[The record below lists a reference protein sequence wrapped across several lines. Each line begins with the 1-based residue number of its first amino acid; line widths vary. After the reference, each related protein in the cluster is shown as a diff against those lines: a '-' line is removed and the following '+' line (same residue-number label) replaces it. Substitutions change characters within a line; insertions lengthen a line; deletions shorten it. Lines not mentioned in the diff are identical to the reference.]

1 MESEWIPL
9 CISLA
14 RNDLIG
20 NESFSNS
27 INRANNDEELVK
39 QLSIIFEK
47 DTAENWE
54 KKLCNQGVGCVKV
67 EDSNMFNFFSTD
79 DHVKMNEF
87 TTQVSHKRFGEFW
100 RYSPILNFSSS
111 KSKAGPGILRG
122 QDTIPILSELGFT
135 SDEIDTFKTDGVIG
149 WEEIQ
154 PFAE

>member
-1 MESEWIPL
+1 MRKLAISVKFSRNAKYVEILKIAES
-9 CISLA
+9 
-14 RNDLIG
+14 
-20 NESFSNS
+20 
-27 INRANNDEELVK
+27 
-39 QLSIIFEK
+39 
-47 DTAENWE
+47 
-54 KKLCNQGVGCVKV
+54 
-67 EDSNMFNFFSTD
+67 
-79 DHVKMNEF
+79 VKMNEF

-135 SDEIDTFKTDGVIG
+135 SDEIDTFKTDGVID